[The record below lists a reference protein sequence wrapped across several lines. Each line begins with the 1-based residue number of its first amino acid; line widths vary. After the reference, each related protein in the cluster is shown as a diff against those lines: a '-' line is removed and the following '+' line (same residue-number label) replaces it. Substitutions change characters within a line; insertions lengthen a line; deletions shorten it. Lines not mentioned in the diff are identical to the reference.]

1 MEEEFEVVKRKKDRS
16 SADAKQE
23 CMILT
28 EEELKSQENRLNCRR
43 GVGDTVGDL
52 FRVQKDRKE
61 FPKIFQNYKPNSDLQ
76 KAAAFAFMKQKPPQ
90 VKPVKKEEDLHAID
104 FSKLSIVVPVSDN
117 EYEPPY
123 AEKTP

>member
-1 MEEEFEVVKRKKDRS
+1 MEPDFELVRRRKDRS
-16 SADAKQE
+16 SVEAKQE

-28 EEELKSQENRLNCRR
+28 EEEMKSHENRLNCRR

-61 FPKIFQNYKPNSDLQ
+61 FPKIFQNYKPNSDIQ
-76 KAAAFAFMKQKPPQ
+76 KVAAFAFMKTKPTKK
-90 VKPVKKEEDLHAID
+90 VEVPVKEDLD
-104 FSKLSIVVPVSDN
+104 LSSLSITIPTRDDG
-117 EYEPPY
+117 EPPY